1 MLCFDIL
8 TVLPESLDSY
18 INTAIVKRAVD
29 KKKIKI
35 KIHNL
40 RDWSDNNYKSV
51 DDHPYGGGAGMVMR
65 LDIIFKALKKLKA
78 LELKK
83 KDKTRVILF
92 AANGV
97 PLTQKKLEEW
107 SKLNRLVLICGRY
120 EGIDNRVAE
129 HLANEIISIGPYVLT
144 GGEIPALTVIDGVT
158 RLLPEVIKK
167 ESLQE
172 ESFSNG
178 REKGEY
184 PQYTRPEK
192 FYPDIKKK
200 KKHWDVPE
208 VLLTGD
214 HKKIE
219 EWRKNVES

>member
-1 MLCFDIL
+1 MLSFDIL

-18 INTAIVKRAVD
+18 INTAIVKRAID

-35 KIHNL
+35 QIHNL

-83 KDKTRVILF
+83 KDKTKVILF
-92 AANGV
+92 AANGA
-97 PLTQKKLEEW
+97 PLTQRKLEEW

-129 HLANEIISIGPYVLT
+129 HLADEVISIGPYVLT

-158 RLLPEVIKK
+158 RLLSDVIKK

-178 REKGEY
+178 SEKGEY

>member
-1 MLCFDIL
+1 MLSFDIL

-18 INTAIVKRAVD
+18 INTAIVKRAID

-35 KIHNL
+35 QIHNL

-83 KDKTRVILF
+83 KDKTKVILF
-92 AANGV
+92 AANGA
-97 PLTQKKLEEW
+97 PLTQRKLEEW

-129 HLANEIISIGPYVLT
+129 HLADEAISIGPYVLT

-167 ESLQE
+167 ES
-172 ESFSNG
+172 
-178 REKGEY
+178 
-184 PQYTRPEK
+184 
-192 FYPDIKKK
+192 
-200 KKHWDVPE
+200 
-208 VLLTGD
+208 
-214 HKKIE
+214 
-219 EWRKNVES
+219 

>member
-1 MLCFDIL
+1 MFRFDVL

-18 INTAIVKRAVD
+18 INTAIIKRAVL

-35 KIHNL
+35 NIYNL
-40 RDWSDNNYKSV
+40 RDWSDDNYKSV
-51 DDHPYGGGAGMVMR
+51 DDHPYGGGAGMIMR
-65 LDIIFKALKKLKA
+65 VDIIYKALKKLKA
-78 LELKK
+78 LGLKK
-83 KDKTRVILF
+83 KDKTKVVVF
-92 AANGV
+92 AANGQI
-97 PLTQKKLEEW
+97 LTQKKLEEL
-107 SKLNRLVLICGRY
+107 SKLQRLVLICGRY

-129 HLANEIISIGPYVLT
+129 KLADEIISVGPYVLT

-158 RLLPEVIKK
+158 RLLPDIIKK

-172 ESFSNG
+172 ESFSNS

-192 FYPDIKKK
+192 FYPETKNK
-200 KKHWDVPE
+200 KKHWDVPK
-208 VLLTGD
+208 VLLEGN

-219 EWRKNVES
+219 EWRANTT

>member
-97 PLTQKKLEEW
+97 PLTQKKLE
-107 SKLNRLVLICGRY
+107 K
-120 EGIDNRVAE
+120 
-129 HLANEIISIGPYVLT
+129 
-144 GGEIPALTVIDGVT
+144 
-158 RLLPEVIKK
+158 
-167 ESLQE
+167 
-172 ESFSNG
+172 
-178 REKGEY
+178 
-184 PQYTRPEK
+184 
-192 FYPDIKKK
+192 
-200 KKHWDVPE
+200 
-208 VLLTGD
+208 
-214 HKKIE
+214 
-219 EWRKNVES
+219 

>member
-97 PLTQKKLEEW
+97 PLTQKKLDEW

-167 ESLQE
+167 ES
-172 ESFSNG
+172 
-178 REKGEY
+178 
-184 PQYTRPEK
+184 
-192 FYPDIKKK
+192 
-200 KKHWDVPE
+200 
-208 VLLTGD
+208 
-214 HKKIE
+214 
-219 EWRKNVES
+219 